1 MKTLFML
8 LLFFIYLSNEKYQ
21 TGGFSFPEECE
32 SYSSCSADD
41 HGSELNIMDQ
51 SHWISEIS
59 QQSTLIPY
67 SKIFYTYIFE
77 PLFDNDQPNERNSA
91 FFGFLLN
98 KVTFAICLLV
108 WSCILFIACGTV
120 ADTYISSLMIKLAEC
135 LSLSDTFAGSTLLA
149 FSNAASDVILGIISV
164 SIGEKDAVDV
174 FLGDVIGACLFI
186 ILVVFGCVMVFSKS
200 SENSNYIN
208 IPIFNHL
215 RDTIALTIG
224 LIQLLII
231 HHLGFISSKMSV
243 IPLIAYGFYVL
254 LLQWSEK
261 STSLSMPVNLTIKE
275 EYVGPVYEQVTD
287 SDEVRGG
294 SKLSLRN
301 VAITSDIPNYRY
313 SNTIPSILPIPFTPP
328 DSIRDVQ
335 KADNGN
341 TPDLEIPP
349 IKLSFSNLQFS
360 YDEKS
365 QLLEKGTVI
374 NSDIYWDRIGSKSR
388 SIKKTLLLLTPTH
401 SPSPSLT
408 NDDLS
413 GKVLTPSSNY
423 GFGRD
428 KDNEDFE
435 KAYGVNNAQSC
446 RIPFPQRN
454 SSKNLLNKERNYAN
468 TLELPNPWN
477 FQSQRSKS
485 PVYSQLSASHLKG
498 DQSSQIGNSNSI
510 SISDACQSN
519 NFSATSSSSYSSNLG
534 SITIPNYE
542 TKRSGSQSQL
552 VLLSDDYA
560 VRLSRNLSMSEVVY
574 QTESLHNSLLP
585 PPAHEENVLK
595 LQKRGRQRLRE
606 DRSIIDGRTNFPTL
620 QLKIPQSNERS
631 EGFFQGMSFNT
642 DFEGLLDG
650 FFEFCDFFRQLLMT
664 PIMFILYLTVPSPS
678 LRRSVQIMQ
687 PLFIVL
693 AVGFEKKI
701 YVSYPLFY
709 LIALLLSSIISL
721 VLFFIYTC
729 ILNTRKDDQTS
740 EDDLKDD
747 PQNYR
752 LYRVR
757 SFSNIKLPEVQLSFK
772 TRKFITD
779 ILMYCDMF
787 FGIIM
792 SIYWNGVLV
801 NELVECIKVIG
812 LTLGIKPAILGLT
825 IVAMGNSIADLF
837 ANVAVSRAGH
847 AHMGLAGCYGAC
859 VFLLLFGFGS
869 SVFVRAI
876 QLGFSKDIHL
886 HFESQIITAT
896 YQLLYFLP
904 ISALVVVLSKGRV
917 HRIWGLAFI
926 LYFIVCMSYVLKG
939 VI

>member
-1 MKTLFML
+1 MKLFCVL
-8 LLFFIYLSNEKYQ
+8 LVFLVYLSSKNYQ
-21 TGGFSFPEECE
+21 TGGFSFAEECE
-32 SYSSCSADD
+32 SYSSCSADEQ
-41 HGSELNIMDQ
+41 GSDLNILDQ
-51 SHWISEIS
+51 SHWINEIS
-59 QQSTLIPY
+59 EQTTLIPY

-77 PLFDNDQPNERNSA
+77 PLFDNDQPNERESA
-91 FFGFLLN
+91 FFGIFLN
-98 KVTFAICLLV
+98 KVTFSACLLI

-164 SIGEKDAVDV
+164 SIGEKDAIDV

-186 ILVVFGCVMVFSKS
+186 ILVVFGCVMVSSKS
-200 SENSNYIN
+200 NENTNYIN
-208 IPIFNHL
+208 IPVFNHL

-224 LIQLLII
+224 LIQLLLIN
-231 HHLGFISSKMSV
+231 HLGYISSKMSV

-287 SDEVRGG
+287 SDEPRG

-301 VAITSDIPNYRY
+301 VVSVNDFPNHGSS
-313 SNTIPSILPIPFTPP
+313 SNINSSVPAIPFTPP
-328 DSIRDVQ
+328 DSIRDLQ
-335 KADNGN
+335 KTDHGS

-349 IKLSFSNLQFS
+349 IKLSFSNMQFS

-388 SIKKTLLLLTPTH
+388 SIKKTLLLLTPTQ

-413 GKVLTPSSNY
+413 GKVLTPSSSNA
-423 GFGRD
+423 FNRD
-428 KDNEDFE
+428 NDLDCFE
-435 KAYGVNNAQSC
+435 KACGGVNVSSHGCSA
-446 RIPFPQRN
+446 PQRD
-454 SSKNLLNKERNYAN
+454 SFRCPPNKEKNYTN

-477 FQSQRSKS
+477 AHYQRSKS
-485 PVYSQLSASHLKG
+485 PVYTQNKLSQSKSDLGAQVSNMVQPMSVSDAHQDPNLSAS
-498 DQSSQIGNSNSI
+498 SNMGSGLI
-510 SISDACQSN
+510 PNHTSN
-519 NFSATSSSSYSSNLG
+519 RSSSH
-534 SITIPNYE
+534 
-542 TKRSGSQSQL
+542 SQL
-552 VLLSDDYA
+552 VLVSDDYA

-585 PPAHEENVLK
+585 PPANEENVLK
-595 LQKRGRQRLRE
+595 LQKRGRQRVRE
-606 DRSIIDGRTNFPTL
+606 NRHARENRTHFQTL
-620 QLKIPQSNERS
+620 QLNIPQSNEAS
-631 EGFFQGMSFNT
+631 NDGLFQKMNFNT
-642 DFEGLLDG
+642 DFESLLDT
-650 FFEFCDFFRQLLMT
+650 FLEFCDFIRQLLMT

-678 LRRSVQIMQ
+678 LRKSVQIMQ

-701 YVSYPLFY
+701 YSKHSFFY
-709 LIALLLSSIISL
+709 LVALLLASIISL
-721 VLFFIYTC
+721 GLFFVYTC
-729 ILNTRKDDQTS
+729 LLNTNDKDG
-740 EDDLKDD
+740 EADLDESPRACK
-747 PQNYR
+747 
-752 LYRVR
+752 LSRVR
-757 SFSNIKLPEVQLSFK
+757 SFSNIKLPEVKLSYQTK
-772 TRKFITD
+772 KLISGL
-779 ILMYCDMF
+779 LMYCDMF
-787 FGIIM
+787 FGITM

-801 NELVECIKVIG
+801 NELVECIRVIG

-869 SVFVRAI
+869 SVFVRAF
-876 QLGFSKDIHL
+876 QLGFTKDIHL
-886 HFESQIITAT
+886 HFESQIITAA

-917 HRIWGLAFI
+917 HRTWGLAFI
-926 LYFIVCMSYVLKG
+926 LYFIVCMSFVLKG
-939 VI
+939 AI

>member
-1 MKTLFML
+1 MK
-8 LLFFIYLSNEKYQ
+8 LLFGLFIFLICLSNKNHQ
-21 TGGFSFPEECE
+21 TGGFSFPEDCE
-32 SYSSCSADD
+32 SYNSCSADEQ
-41 HGSELNIMDQ
+41 GSELNVLDQ
-51 SHWISEIS
+51 SHWIGEIS
-59 QQSTLIPY
+59 EQTTLIPY

-77 PLFDNDQPNERNSA
+77 PIFDNDQPNRGKSA
-91 FFGFLLN
+91 FFGIFLN
-98 KVTFAICLLV
+98 KITFSVCLFI

-164 SIGEKDAVDV
+164 SIGEKDAIDV
-174 FLGDVIGACLFI
+174 FLGDVVGACLFI
-186 ILVVFGCVMVFSKS
+186 ILVVFGCVMVSSKS
-200 SENSNYIN
+200 SENANYIN
-208 IPIFNHL
+208 IPVLNHL

-231 HHLGFISSKMSV
+231 NHLGYISSKMSV

-287 SDEVRGG
+287 SDEARGG

-301 VAITSDIPNYRY
+301 VVSVNDFPNGRY
-313 SNTIPSILPIPFTPP
+313 SNIHSSIPAIPFTPP
-328 DSIRDVQ
+328 DSIRDLQ
-335 KADNGN
+335 KTDRGN

-349 IKLSFSNLQFS
+349 IKLSFPNLQFS

-374 NSDIYWDRIGSKSR
+374 NSDVYWDRIGSKSR
-388 SIKKTLLLLTPTH
+388 SIKKTLLLLTPTQ

-413 GKVLTPSSNY
+413 GRVLTPSSNN
-423 GFGRD
+423 GLS
-428 KDNEDFE
+428 KDNECFE
-435 KAYGVNNAQSC
+435 KTSSGNNVSSGGHSA
-446 RIPFPQRN
+446 PQR
-454 SSKNLLNKERNYAN
+454 SSFRYPPNREKNYAN

-477 FQSQRSKS
+477 SHYQRSKS
-485 PVYSQLSASHLKG
+485 PMNTQSHLCPSKMDSG
-498 DQSSQIGNSNSI
+498 SQTSSIPPMFS
-510 SISDACQSN
+510 SDPCQGQ
-519 NFSATSSSSYSSNLG
+519 NFSATSSSCSSNMG
-534 SITIPNYE
+534 SGLVPNHGSN
-542 TKRSGSQSQL
+542 RSSSQSQL
-552 VLLSDDYA
+552 LLVSDDYA

-595 LQKRGRQRLRE
+595 LQKRGRQRVRE
-606 DRSIIDGRTNFPTL
+606 SRHLMENRSHFPTL
-620 QLKIPQSNERS
+620 QLQIPQSNE
-631 EGFFQGMSFNT
+631 ENGGFFQKMSFNT
-642 DFEGLLDG
+642 DIEGLMDG
-650 FFEFCDFFRQLLMT
+650 FFEFCDFIRQLLMT
-664 PIMFILYLTVPSPS
+664 PIMFIMYLTVPSPS
-678 LRRSVQIMQ
+678 LRRSIQIMQ

-693 AVGFEKKI
+693 AVGFEKKV
-701 YVSYPLFY
+701 YAHYPLFY
-709 LIALLLSSIISL
+709 LVALLLASIISL
-721 VLFFIYTC
+721 GLLFTYTC
-729 ILNTRKDDQTS
+729 LLSTGGDGDN
-740 EDDLKDD
+740 EDDLNESPK
-747 PQNYR
+747 PGK
-752 LYRVR
+752 LCRVR
-757 SFSNIKLPEVQLSFK
+757 SFSNIKLPEVKLSTK
-772 TRKFITD
+772 AKKLISNL
-779 ILMYCDMF
+779 LMYCDMF

-801 NELVECIKVIG
+801 NELVECIRVIG

-876 QLGFSKDIHL
+876 QLGFTKDIHL

-926 LYFIVCMSYVLKG
+926 LYFIVCMSFILKG

>member
-1 MKTLFML
+1 MKPLFVL
-8 LLFFIYLSNEKYQ
+8 LLFFIYLSNKNYQ

-41 HGSELNIMDQ
+41 HGSELNVLDQ
-51 SHWISEIS
+51 SHWINEIS

-98 KVTFAICLLV
+98 KVTFAICLLI

-164 SIGEKDAVDV
+164 SIGEKDAIDV

-186 ILVVFGCVMVFSKS
+186 ILVVFGCVMVSSKS
-200 SENSNYIN
+200 NENSNYIN

-231 HHLGFISSKMSV
+231 NHLGFISSKMSV

-261 STSLSMPVNLTIKE
+261 SASLSMPVNLTIKE
-275 EYVGPVYEQVTD
+275 EYVGPVYEQITD

-301 VAITSDIPNYRY
+301 VATTGDFPNYRS
-313 SNTIPSILPIPFTPP
+313 SNTIPSVLPIPFTPP

-335 KADNGN
+335 RVDYGN

-349 IKLSFSNLQFS
+349 IKLSFPNLQFS

-374 NSDIYWDRIGSKSR
+374 NSDVYWDRIGSKSR
-388 SIKKTLLLLTPTH
+388 SIKKTLLLLTPTQ

-413 GKVLTPSSNY
+413 GRVLTPSSNH
-423 GFGRD
+423 GFG

-435 KAYGVNNAQSC
+435 KAYGVSNAPSS
-446 RIPFPQRN
+446 RIAASQRN
-454 SSKNLLNKERNYAN
+454 SFRNPPNRERNYAN

-477 FQSQRSKS
+477 AQSQRSKS
-485 PVYSQLSASHLKG
+485 PVYSQLSLSQNKT
-498 DQSSQIGNSNSI
+498 DQSSQIGNINSMT
-510 SISDACQSN
+510 ISDALQSN
-519 NFSATSSSSYSSNLG
+519 NFSATSSSSSSSNLG
-534 SITIPNYE
+534 SNLIPNYE
-542 TKRSGSQSQL
+542 NNRSSSHSQL
-552 VLLSDDYA
+552 VLVSDDYA

-595 LQKRGRQRLRE
+595 LQKRGRPRIRE
-606 DRSIIDGRTNFPTL
+606 NRHIIEGRAHFPTL

-642 DFEGLLDG
+642 DFESLLDG
-650 FFEFCDFFRQLLMT
+650 FFEFCDFIRQLLMT
-664 PIMFILYLTVPSPS
+664 PIMFVLYLTVPSPS

-701 YVSYPLFY
+701 YASHPLFY

-721 VLFFIYTC
+721 VLFFVYTC
-729 ILNTRKDDQTS
+729 ILNTRKDDQADN
-740 EDDLKDD
+740 EDLGGD
-747 PQNYR
+747 PQTCR
-752 LYRVR
+752 LSRVR
-757 SFSNIKLPEVQLSFK
+757 SFSNIKLPEVKLSVN
-772 TRKFITD
+772 TRKLITD
-779 ILMYCDMF
+779 LLMYCDMF
-787 FGIIM
+787 FGISM

-801 NELVECIKVIG
+801 NELVECIRVIG

-917 HRIWGLAFI
+917 HRIWGLVFI
-926 LYFIVCMSYVLKG
+926 LYFIVCMSYILKG
-939 VI
+939 AI

>member
-1 MKTLFML
+1 MKPFCVWLVFL
-8 LLFFIYLSNEKYQ
+8 VYLSSKSYQ
-21 TGGFSFPEECE
+21 TGGFSFAEECE
-32 SYSSCSADD
+32 SYSSCSADEQ
-41 HGSELNIMDQ
+41 GSELNTLDQ
-51 SHWISEIS
+51 SHWINEIS
-59 QQSTLIPY
+59 EQTTLIPY

-77 PLFDNDQPNERNSA
+77 PLFGNDQPNERETA
-91 FFGFLLN
+91 FFGIFLN
-98 KVTFAICLLV
+98 KVTFSACLLI

-164 SIGEKDAVDV
+164 SIGEKDAIDV

-186 ILVVFGCVMVFSKS
+186 ILVVFGCVMVSSKS
-200 SENSNYIN
+200 SENSNYIH
-208 IPIFNHL
+208 IPVFNHL

-224 LIQLLII
+224 LIQLLLIN
-231 HHLGFISSKMSV
+231 HLGYISSKMSV
-243 IPLIAYGFYVL
+243 IPLIAYGVYVL

-261 STSLSMPVNLTIKE
+261 ATSLSMPVNLTIKD

-287 SDEVRGG
+287 SDEPRG

-301 VAITSDIPNYRY
+301 VISVNEF
-313 SNTIPSILPIPFTPP
+313 SNNGSSNIHSSVPAIPFTPP
-328 DSIRDVQ
+328 DSIRDLQRTVDQ
-335 KADNGN
+335 GS

-349 IKLSFSNLQFS
+349 IKLSFSNVQFS

-408 NDDLS
+408 NEDLS
-413 GKVLTPSSNY
+413 GKVLTPSSNNA
-423 GFGRD
+423 FNRD
-428 KDNEDFE
+428 IDCSE
-435 KAYGVNNAQSC
+435 KACSGGNVPPCGCSV
-446 RIPFPQRN
+446 PQRDSLRCPPN
-454 SSKNLLNKERNYAN
+454 REKNYTN

-477 FQSQRSKS
+477 AHYQRSRS
-485 PVYSQLSASHLKG
+485 PVYTEIKISQSKSDLG
-498 DQSSQIGNSNSI
+498 TQVSSIVPPVPDTNQG
-510 SISDACQSN
+510 Q
-519 NFSATSSSSYSSNLG
+519 NFSASFCSSSCSSSNLG
-534 SITIPNYE
+534 SNRIHNNGSN
-542 TKRSGSQSQL
+542 RSSSHSQL
-552 VLLSDDYA
+552 VLVSDDYA

-585 PPAHEENVLK
+585 PPASEENVLK
-595 LQKRGRQRLRE
+595 LQKRGRQRVRE
-606 DRSIIDGRTNFPTL
+606 NRHARKDLTHFQTL
-620 QLKIPQSNERS
+620 QLKIPQSNEAS
-631 EGFFQGMSFNT
+631 NGLFYKMNFNT
-642 DFEGLLDG
+642 DFESLLDG
-650 FFEFCDFFRQLLMT
+650 FLEFCDFIRQLLMT

-678 LRRSVQIMQ
+678 LRKSVQIMQ

-701 YVSYPLFY
+701 YSNHPLFY
-709 LIALLLSSIISL
+709 LVALLLASIISL
-721 VLFFIYTC
+721 GLFFVYTC
-729 ILNTRKDDQTS
+729 LLNTGSDKHS
-740 EDDLKDD
+740 EEDLDGNPKA
-747 PQNYR
+747 YK
-752 LYRVR
+752 LSRVR
-757 SFSNIKLPEVQLSFK
+757 SFSNIKLPEVKLSSQTK
-772 TRKFITD
+772 KLISD
-779 ILMYCDMF
+779 LLMYCDMF

-801 NELVECIKVIG
+801 NELVECIRVIG

-869 SVFVRAI
+869 SVFVRAF
-876 QLGFSKDIHL
+876 QLGFTKDIHL
-886 HFESQIITAT
+886 HFESQIITAA

-917 HRIWGLAFI
+917 HRTWGLAFI
-926 LYFIVCMSYVLKG
+926 LYFVVCMSFILKG
-939 VI
+939 AI

>member
-1 MKTLFML
+1 MKLIFVL
-8 LLFFIYLSNEKYQ
+8 LVFIIYLSNKNYQ
-21 TGGFSFPEECE
+21 TGGFSFQEEYE

-41 HGSELNIMDQ
+41 HGSELNILDQ

-59 QQSTLIPY
+59 EQSTLIPY
-67 SKIFYTYIFE
+67 SKIFYTYIFQPIFE
-77 PLFDNDQPNERNSA
+77 NDQPNEKNSA
-91 FFGFLLN
+91 FFSFFLN
-98 KVTFAICLLV
+98 KVTFAICLLI

-164 SIGEKDAVDV
+164 SIGEKDAIDV

-200 SENSNYIN
+200 SENVNYIN

-231 HHLGFISSKMSV
+231 NHLGFISSKISF
-243 IPLIAYGFYVL
+243 IPLIAYGCYVL

-261 STSLSMPVNLTIKE
+261 SASLSMPVNLTIKE
-275 EYVGPVYEQVTD
+275 EYIGPVYEQVTD
-287 SDEVRGG
+287 SDEAKGEG
-294 SKLSLRN
+294 KLSLRN
-301 VAITSDIPNYRY
+301 ATLTGEFQNYRS
-313 SNTIPSILPIPFTPP
+313 SNTIQSVLPIPFTPP
-328 DSIRDVQ
+328 DFIRDVQ
-335 KADNGN
+335 KIDRGN

-360 YDEKS
+360 YDEKNH
-365 QLLEKGTVI
+365 LLEKGTVI

-388 SIKKTLLLLTPTH
+388 SIKKTLLLLTPTQ

-408 NDDLS
+408 NDELS
-413 GKVLTPSSNY
+413 GRVLTPSSNH
-423 GFGRD
+423 GICRD

-435 KAYGVNNAQSC
+435 KICGSNNAPSN
-446 RIPFPQRN
+446 RFPVPQRDSFRN
-454 SSKNLLNKERNYAN
+454 PPNREKNYTN

-477 FQSQRSKS
+477 AQNHRSKS
-485 PVYSQLSASHLKG
+485 PVYSQPPLSQFKNDQANQISNIPPILISDSH
-498 DQSSQIGNSNSI
+498 QNSNP
-510 SISDACQSN
+510 
-519 NFSATSSSSYSSNLG
+519 SATSSSSCSNLG
-534 SITIPNYE
+534 SSLLQNNGSN
-542 TKRSGSQSQL
+542 RSSSQSQL
-552 VLLSDDYA
+552 VLVSDDYA

-595 LQKRGRQRLRE
+595 LQKRGRQRIRDNRHIRDDL
-606 DRSIIDGRTNFPTL
+606 THFPA
-620 QLKIPQSNERS
+620 LKLEIPQSNERS
-631 EGFFQGMSFNT
+631 QGVFRNMSFNT
-642 DFEGLLDG
+642 DFEGLMDG
-650 FFEFCDFFRQLLMT
+650 FFEFCDFIRQLLMT

-701 YVSYPLFY
+701 YTKHPLFY
-709 LIALLLSSIISL
+709 LIALLLASIISL
-721 VLFFIYTC
+721 VLFFVYTC
-729 ILNTRKDDQTS
+729 LLNTENGDQAD
-740 EDDLKDD
+740 EDDLKDN
-747 PQNYR
+747 PQNCQFS
-752 LYRVR
+752 RVR
-757 SFSNIKLPEVQLSFK
+757 SFSNIKLPEVHLSVK
-772 TRKFITD
+772 ARKLIKNF
-779 ILMYCDMF
+779 LMYCDMF

-801 NELVECIKVIG
+801 NELVECIRIIG
-812 LTLGIKPAILGLT
+812 LTLWIKPAILGLT

-917 HRIWGLAFI
+917 HRIWGLIFI
-926 LYFIVCMSYVLKG
+926 LYFVVCMSFILKG
-939 VI
+939 AI